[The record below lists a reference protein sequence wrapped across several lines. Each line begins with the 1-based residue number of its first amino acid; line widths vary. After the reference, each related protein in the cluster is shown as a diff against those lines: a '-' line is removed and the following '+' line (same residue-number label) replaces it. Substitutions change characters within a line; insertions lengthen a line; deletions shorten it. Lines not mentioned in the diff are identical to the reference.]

1 MIAPLSLSNILTVLT
16 AIACLWSIAPQAR
29 GDGVKLWRVAVP
41 PGFATA
47 QALVLLAGV
56 FDATLA
62 HDAEWLAG
70 GLFGAM
76 LGRMRG
82 WAQSF
87 DFDRARGLIN
97 VQPSIDIHLAAIGL
111 VVLAA
116 IDFTSASFEDPI
128 VATDFVAAGA
138 AFLAGYLGCRALAIA
153 VRVSRTASATPS
165 SSKPAG
171 TSLPP
176 S

>member
-1 MIAPLSLSNILTVLT
+1 MIAPLSLSNILTVFM
-16 AIACLWSIAPQAR
+16 AVACLWSIAPQAR
-29 GDGVKLWRVAVP
+29 GDGVKLWRIAVP

-47 QALVLLAGV
+47 QSLVLLAGV
-56 FDATLA
+56 FDATFV

-70 GLFGAM
+70 GMLGAV

-82 WAQSF
+82 WALSF
-87 DFDRARGLIN
+87 DVDRARGLIK
-97 VQPSIDIHLAAIGL
+97 VQPSLDIHLAALGL

-116 IDFTSASFEDPI
+116 IDFMSASFEEPI

-138 AFLAGYLGCRALAIA
+138 ALLAGYLGCRGLAIA
-153 VRVSRTASATPS
+153 VRVSRATPS
-165 SSKPAG
+165 SSTPAG

>member
-1 MIAPLSLSNILTVLT
+1 MIAPLSLSNVLTVLL
-16 AIACLWSIAPQAR
+16 ALACLWTIVPQAR
-29 GDGVKLWRVAVP
+29 GDTVRLWRLAAP

-56 FDATLA
+56 FDATFA
-62 HDAEWLAG
+62 HDAEWVVAG
-70 GLFGAM
+70 LIGAA

-82 WAQSF
+82 WALPF
-87 DFDRARGLIN
+87 DIDRGRGLLRLR
-97 VQPSIDIHLAAIGL
+97 PSIDAHLAAIGL

-116 IDFTSASFEDPI
+116 TDFVSASLEDPI
-128 VATDFVAAGA
+128 VPTYWVAAGA
-138 AFLAGYLGCRALAIA
+138 AFCAGYIGSRAVAMA
-153 VRVSRTASATPS
+153 VRLSRQNDITPSAATP
-165 SSKPAG
+165 AE

>member
-1 MIAPLSLSNILTVLT
+1 MIAPLSLSNVLTVFMALV
-16 AIACLWSIAPQAR
+16 CLWSIAPQAR
-29 GDGVKLWRVAVP
+29 GDSVKLWRVAVP
-41 PGFATA
+41 PGFAIA

-56 FDATLA
+56 FDATFV

-70 GLFGAM
+70 GMFGAV

-82 WAQSF
+82 WALSF
-87 DFDRARGLIN
+87 DVDRARGLIRA
-97 VQPSIDIHLAAIGL
+97 QPSLDIHLAAIGL

-116 IDFTSASFEDPI
+116 IDFTSASLEDPI

-138 AFLAGYLGCRALAIA
+138 AFLAGYLGCRGLAIA
-153 VRVSRTASATPS
+153 VRVSRAARATPPS
-165 SSKPAG
+165 STPAG

>member
-1 MIAPLSLSNILTVLT
+1 MIAPLSLSNILTVFM

-41 PGFATA
+41 PGFAIA

-56 FDATLA
+56 FDATVA
-62 HDAEWLAG
+62 HDAEWLAAG
-70 GLFGAM
+70 VFGAV

-82 WAQSF
+82 WALSF
-87 DFDRARGLIN
+87 DVDRASGLIK
-97 VQPSIDIHLAAIGL
+97 VQPSIDVHLAAIGL

-128 VATDFVAAGA
+128 VATDLVAAGA
-138 AFLAGYLGCRALAIA
+138 AFLAGYLSCRALAVA
-153 VRVSRTASATPS
+153 VRVARATPPS
-165 SSKPAG
+165 STPAG